1 MELWATQERKR
12 DFTHM
17 MPKKLYVCVGAGGV
31 SASVG
36 KRARTRSSQGPYVPH
51 PHLPTQNLEMAGHIV
66 VFTLGGGALLSS
78 G

>member
-1 MELWATQERKR
+1 MELWATQEGKEISHAY
-12 DFTHM
+12 DAQSCMYAF
-17 MPKKLYVCVGAGGV
+17 GAGGV

-36 KRARTRSSQGPYVPH
+36 KRARTRSSQGGRMSPTPPH
-51 PHLPTQNLEMAGHIV
+51 QNLEMAGHIV